1 MRNKVVKQVF
11 FMKSFF
17 ERGRCNVSLQ
27 YVETKYIFTSSQRG
41 ETFFNGPGRIYVK
54 VIKRSF
60 IVFYPQTCNQ
70 NAIFW

>member
-17 ERGRCNVSLQ
+17 ERGPCNVSLQ

-41 ETFFNGPGRIYVK
+41 GTFLMDPEEFM
-54 VIKRSF
+54 
-60 IVFYPQTCNQ
+60 
-70 NAIFW
+70 